1 MRGILVTNGFWK
13 SASMAEMTRQL
24 LQAADRL
31 SITLTERTNDELLCL
46 LPQGTLLK
54 RQEADFYLF
63 WDKDIRL
70 ALALEGMG
78 QRLFNPARAIALCD
92 DKTLT
97 HLHLSQ
103 AGLPSPE
110 TILCPMTFPGLCYP
124 DASFITRA
132 GQALSWPLVIKE
144 GCGSFGQQVYLAN
157 NAQEARGIL
166 EKAAGKPL
174 LFQRFIKESA
184 GTDLRLYMVG
194 GQCIAA
200 MRRRNDTDFRANIRI
215 GGHGEGY
222 TPTREETSL
231 AAQACQAL
239 GLDFAGVDLL
249 QTENGPVICE
259 VNSNAHFTALSALTK
274 TDIAGAILSH
284 IQEALCAA
292 G

>member
-1 MRGILVTNGFWK
+1 MRGILVTNGFWE

-46 LPQGTLLK
+46 LPQGTLLE

-97 HLHLSQ
+97 HLRLSQ

-110 TILCPMTFPGLCYP
+110 TILCPMTFPGLGYP
-124 DASFITRA
+124 DTSFIARA

-144 GCGSFGQQVYLAN
+144 GCGSFGQQVYLAKN
-157 NAQEARGIL
+157 EQEAREIL

-174 LFQRFIKESA
+174 LFQRFIEESA

-194 GQCIAA
+194 GECIAA
-200 MRRRNDTDFRANIRI
+200 MRRRNDTDFRANIQI
-215 GGHGEGY
+215 GGHGESY
-222 TPTREETSL
+222 TPTREEAAL
-231 AAQACQAL
+231 AAQACRAL

-249 QTENGPVICE
+249 QTDNGPVICE